1 MRVLL
6 VVGLVPVILAGC
18 ASNKAADEPGTRVR
32 GDTTLTAKIDT
43 THPSDTLPHIR
54 DTVPD
59 STSR

>member
-1 MRVLL
+1 MRALL
-6 VVGLVPVILAGC
+6 LAGLVPVILAGC

-32 GDTTLTAKIDT
+32 GDTTITAKIDT
-43 THPSDTLPHIR
+43 THGATLPHIG

>member
-1 MRVLL
+1 MRALL
-6 VVGLVPVILAGC
+6 LAGLVPVILAGC

-32 GDTTLTAKIDT
+32 GDTTITAKIDT
-43 THPSDTLPHIR
+43 THGDTLPHIG

>member
-1 MRVLL
+1 MRAWLL
-6 VVGLVPVILAGC
+6 AGLVPVILAGC

-32 GDTTLTAKIDT
+32 GDTTMTAKLDT
-43 THPSDTLPHIR
+43 THSDTLPHIR